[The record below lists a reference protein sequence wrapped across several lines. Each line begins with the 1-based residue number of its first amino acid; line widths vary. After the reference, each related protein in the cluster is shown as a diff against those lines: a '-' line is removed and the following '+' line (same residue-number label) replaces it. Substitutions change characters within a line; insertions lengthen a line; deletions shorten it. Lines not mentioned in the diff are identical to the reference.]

1 MTTIFIIFINF
12 NLVISV
18 DVMGM
23 SGENQDAITDDVFKQ
38 QLNEAGEGINGTNV
52 IKQGLIKLY

>member
-38 QLNEAGEGINGTNV
+38 QLNEAGEVINGTNV
-52 IKQGLIKLY
+52 VKQGLIKLY